1 MDLDKYYY
9 IISLELYFI
18 IDEYLKNDNG
28 KIRQKSRLIDYCD
41 LVWLDAL

>member
-28 KIRQKSRLIDYCD
+28 KIHQT
-41 LVWLDAL
+41 